1 MASDD
6 TLDIV
11 DTLDS
16 SCGLNSSGFAI
27 EDFESSS
34 SDYSEGS
41 EPDSDFIFIE
51 KNVDPLATFFE
62 VTITLAISFPDN
74 MKRAYTEYFY
84 NVHLFILNLTR
95 ACENSMAFID
105 KQYYT
110 LEKKKKVDSF
120 SKKQSYCIE
129 YEVALKDLNFTSEA
143 LLSKTQDLYIDLTN
157 IKRKMVILC
166 SIIKQECNKPRE
178 SSELSKTLDSL
189 APKVEGNF
197 MNIFKI
203 SFKLKVFG
211 NMEKLIS
218 MVKNRKDDEF
228 KEWLQNVFCELISEL
243 MEKYKSDWTNEIDQ
257 IKTDQKTLIN
267 HIQHRAEEDIHN
279 SNKMRSRY
287 ALKFRVRM
295 RKYNEIKF
303 KLDGLENKFLE
314 F

>member
-1 MASDD
+1 
-6 TLDIV
+6 
-11 DTLDS
+11 
-16 SCGLNSSGFAI
+16 
-27 EDFESSS
+27 
-34 SDYSEGS
+34 
-41 EPDSDFIFIE
+41 
-51 KNVDPLATFFE
+51 
-62 VTITLAISFPDN
+62 
-74 MKRAYTEYFY
+74 
-84 NVHLFILNLTR
+84 
-95 ACENSMAFID
+95 
-105 KQYYT
+105 
-110 LEKKKKVDSF
+110 
-120 SKKQSYCIE
+120 
-129 YEVALKDLNFTSEA
+129 LNFTSEA

-257 IKTDQKTLIN
+257 IKADQKTLIN